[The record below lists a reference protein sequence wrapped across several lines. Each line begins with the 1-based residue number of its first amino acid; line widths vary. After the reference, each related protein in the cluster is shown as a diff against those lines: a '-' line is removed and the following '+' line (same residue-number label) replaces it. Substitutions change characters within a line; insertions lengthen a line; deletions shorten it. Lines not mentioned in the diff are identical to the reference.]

1 MTQQPN
7 DRDDPTR
14 KPSAEEARGMAHLL
28 TTLDDRPPT
37 MDAGTVTQFLHAWRE
52 GDTESFD
59 RLIPLVYT
67 ELRRLAARLMQGDS
81 PNTLQPT
88 ALVHEAFLRLIDQQR
103 VDWQDRRHF
112 LLISACIMRR
122 IIIDHAR
129 ARNSLKRGGDVAR
142 VPIDEALDVF
152 EQRCSEY
159 LDLDEALDRFAEI
172 DPLKASVIEL
182 RVFGGL
188 TQEETAEALGISRPS
203 VVRYTKVAKAWLR
216 RELG

>member
-1 MTQQPN
+1 MTKPSE
-7 DRDDPTR
+7 RDDPTR
-14 KPSAEEARGMAHLL
+14 KPSTEEARGVAHLL
-28 TTLDDRPPT
+28 TTLDEQPPPLH
-37 MDAGTVTQFLHAWRE
+37 AGTVTRFLHAWHA

-67 ELRRLAARLMQGDS
+67 ELRRLAASLMAGDS

-88 ALVHEAFLRLIDQQR
+88 ALVHEAFLRLIDQKR

-112 LLISACIMRR
+112 LLISARIMRR

-129 ARNSLKRGGDVAR
+129 ARNSLKRGGKMAR

-152 EQRCSEY
+152 EKRCSEY
-159 LDLDEALDRFAEI
+159 LKLDEALDRFAEI
-172 DPLKASVIEL
+172 DPLKAAVIEL

-188 TQEETAEALGISRPS
+188 TQEETAEALGVSRPS
-203 VVRYTKVAKAWLR
+203 VVRYYKIAKAWLR